1 MSEQN
6 DVTATV
12 LDAMERPD
20 LYISIGVK
28 LVGEENWWLASNA
41 ASTQSNIRNNGIIV
55 CIPGHATLRKQAEE
69 REARDAE
76 LARLRALCRDD
87 CKWIDV
93 VLGVREQIEM
103 LRLYRQNVSEIID
116 GPHNSS
122 VKLRMISELTIQ
134 ALER

>member
-1 MSEQN
+1 MTEKN

-12 LDAMERPD
+12 LDAEERPD

-28 LVGEENWWLASNA
+28 LVGEEQWWLASNA

-76 LARLRALCRDD
+76 LARLRSLEAAFLSLCTDNESPLPKRIMRLQEVHAAEIGAL
-87 CKWIDV
+87 IEGTE
-93 VLGVREQIEM
+93 GVDASAASC
-103 LRLYRQNVSEIID
+103 LPKS
-116 GPHNSS
+116 G
-122 VKLRMISELTIQ
+122 T
-134 ALER
+134 

>member
-12 LDAMERPD
+12 LDAKERPD

-28 LVGEENWWLASNA
+28 LVGEDEWWLSSNA

-76 LARLRALCRDD
+76 LAELARLRVEMDSLRNERESICHALG
-87 CKWIDV
+87 
-93 VLGVREQIEM
+93 LGADADPVTLSNRI
-103 LRLYRQNVSEIID
+103 LDIRWPLS
-116 GPHNSS
+116 
-122 VKLRMISELTIQ
+122 
-134 ALER
+134 

>member
-12 LDAMERPD
+12 LDAEERPD
-20 LYISIGVK
+20 LYMAIENTGATLWYCTGGARTNRDDVTGT
-28 LVGEENWWLASNA
+28 LV
-41 ASTQSNIRNNGIIV
+41 V

-76 LARLRALCRDD
+76 LARLRARCRDHG
-87 CKWIDV
+87 KSIDV